1 MISISVRTIRRVVMV
16 LVFSCLLST
25 IASAQVAGGTLRG
38 VVTDPTGAAVRGAQV
53 TIRNVATAVT
63 AHVTTDRDG
72 AYSLPSLLPG
82 IYEVT
87 VGAPG
92 FRTRIQSGAEVVVG
106 GVRDLNVHLSLG
118 ARNEVAEVTTAATT
132 VELTTA
138 ELSGV
143 VGARTITELPLNGR
157 DWTQLATLEPGVSSI
172 RTENALGNR
181 VQQGEGQQLT
191 ISGGRPWQNN
201 YRLDGISINDYAN
214 GAPGSALGV
223 DLGVDAIQE
232 FSVLTSSYPAE
243 YGRSSGGIVN
253 AVTRSGTNLV
263 HGSAYEFLRNSALD
277 ARNYFDSAKKPEFR
291 RNQFGGSIGGPL
303 RKDHTFLFGDYEGL
317 RQNLGVTQTSP
328 VPSQAARAGNLS
340 TGPVTVDPIVLAF
353 INAFYPLPTGALNKG
368 GDTGNYI
375 FTAADISSEDFATAK
390 VDHHFSSKDTIDATY
405 LFDKGQ
411 ASQPDELDNKLFG
424 FSTLRNIATVEE
436 DHTFNSNFLNAA
448 RVGFNRDA
456 ALEGQTIALNP
467 AAADPAYGTAPG
479 RGAAVVS
486 VPGLVTFTGGSD
498 GFSQH
503 YYHYNS
509 FQEADDAFLTKGIN
523 SFKFGGTVERIQDNE
538 NAVTGPTGT
547 FKFGSLSSFLTNQ
560 PKSYTGVIQTAVS
573 GRGLRQTILGLYVQD
588 GIRVTR
594 NLNIEIGLRYE
605 TTTVPSEV
613 QGKLATLLNLTDTA
627 PHLGDPFFANP
638 THHNFEPRAG
648 IIWAPFGNDKTAV
661 RAGFGEFDV
670 LPLPY
675 LFEIVTQATAPFF
688 EQGSI
693 TSGMP
698 AGSFPKGAYSLIS
711 SNPSTLRSAYVDP
724 HPPRNY
730 VMHWNVNVQ
739 QEFMPGLMGMIAYV
753 GSHGVHQVTPLEDM
767 DTVVPEVTP
776 SGLVFP
782 ANGTRLNS
790 NFGRIAG
797 VIWDGNSTYNA
808 LEAKLSKTMAHGLQ
822 GQVSY
827 TYSKSLDN
835 ASTSVGTDSFSNSL
849 TNPQWLHPSLNR
861 GLSDFDVRNN
871 LVLHAMWAI
880 GGRDGSVQNPAGRL
894 PSMLEHGWEVGT
906 ILQSASGIPF
916 NAILGGDPAGQQ
928 TNSVEDL
935 PNRVAGPGCGNPVN
949 HGNPAAYINLNCL
962 AFPALNHYGNLGRNA
977 LIGPGLLSLDASL
990 VKNTHIAERFNL
1002 QFRMEAFNII
1012 NHTNFAP
1019 PLTNNAVFDQ
1029 TGAAVPGAG
1038 QINTTQ
1044 GTSRQIQFGLKLLY

>member
-1 MISISVRTIRRVVMV
+1 MICIGTKTVRRIVKR
-16 LVFSCLLST
+16 LILSCLLST

-38 VVTDPTGAAVRGAQV
+38 VVTDPTGAVVSGAQV
-53 TIRNVATAVT
+53 TIKNVATAVT
-63 AHVTTDRDG
+63 ARVATDKEG

-82 IYEVT
+82 FYEVT
-87 VGAPG
+87 VDAAG
-92 FRTRIQSGAEVVVG
+92 FRTRIQSGAEVEVG
-106 GVRDLNVHLSLG
+106 GVRDLDFHLRLG
-118 ARNEVAEVTTAATT
+118 QRNEVAEVTAAVTT

-143 VGARTITELPLNGR
+143 VGARTINELPLNGR

-253 AVTRSGTNLV
+253 AVTRSGTNGV
-263 HGSAYEFLRNSALD
+263 HGTAYEFLRNSALD
-277 ARNYFDSAKKPEFR
+277 ARNYFDHTKPEFR
-291 RNQFGGSIGGPL
+291 RNQFGGSMGGPL
-303 RKDHTFLFGDYEGL
+303 RKDRTFLFGDYEGL
-317 RQNLGVTQTSP
+317 RQNLGVTQTQL
-328 VPSQAARAGNLS
+328 VPSQAARAGTLS
-340 TGPVTVDPIVLAF
+340 TGQVTVDPTVLAF
-353 INAFYPLPTGALNKG
+353 INAFYQLPNDGSTGGNT
-368 GDTGNYI
+368 GDYI
-375 FTAADISSEDFATAK
+375 FSAADISSEDFATAK
-390 VDHHFSSKDTIDATY
+390 IDHHFSSRDAIDATY
-405 LFDKGQ
+405 LFDKGN
-411 ASQPDELDNKLFG
+411 ASQPDELNNKLFG
-424 FSTLRNIATVEE
+424 YSTQRNIATVEE
-436 DHTFNSNFLNAA
+436 DHTFSSNFFNAA

-456 ALEGQTIALNP
+456 ALEGQTTALNP
-467 AAADPAYGTAPG
+467 ATTDLSFGTAPG
-479 RGAAVVS
+479 RAAAVVS
-486 VPGLVTFTGGSD
+486 VPGLVTFSGGAD

-503 YYHYNS
+503 FYHYNS
-509 FQEADDAFLTKGIN
+509 FQEADDVFLTKGIN

-547 FKFGSLSSFLTNQ
+547 FKFGSLKSFLTNQ

-573 GRGLRQTILGLYVQD
+573 GRGLRQTVLGLYVQD

-594 NLNIEIGLRYE
+594 NLNVEVGLRYE

-613 QGKLATLLNLTDTA
+613 QGKLATLLNLADTA

-638 THHNFEPRAG
+638 THRNFEPRAG
-648 IIWAPFGNDKTAV
+648 IIWAPFSNGKTAV

-693 TSGMP
+693 TTMP
-698 AGSFPKGAYSLIS
+698 AGTFPKGAYSLIS
-711 SNPSTLRSAYVDP
+711 SNPSTLRSAYVDA

-767 DTVVPEVTP
+767 DTVVPNVTP
-776 SGLVFP
+776 TGLVFP
-782 ANGTRLNS
+782 ANGTRLNT

-797 VIWDGNSTYNA
+797 VIWAGNSTYNA
-808 LEAKLSKTMAHGLQ
+808 LEARLSKTMAHGLQ

-827 TYSKSLDN
+827 TFSKSLDN

-861 GLSDFDVRNN
+861 GPSDFDVRNN

-880 GGRDGSVQNPAGRL
+880 GGQDGSVLKPVSRL
-894 PSMLEHGWEVGT
+894 SSMLAHGWELGT

-935 PNRVAGPGCGNPVN
+935 PDRVVRPGCGNPVN
-949 HGNPAAYINLNCL
+949 RGNPAAYINLSCL

-977 LIGPGLLSLDASL
+977 LVGPGLLSLDASV
-990 VKNTHIAERFNL
+990 VKNTHVAERFNV
-1002 QFRMEAFNII
+1002 QFRMEAFNLI

-1019 PLTNNAVFDQ
+1019 PLTNNVVFDQ
-1029 TGAAVPGAG
+1029 TGAAVSGAG

-1044 GTSRQIQFGLKLLY
+1044 TPSREIQFGLKLLY